1 VTRSISLL
9 EMPSSDI
16 PGLAVNPWAT
26 SCEFMYWRLEVEVQ
40 EDEVVSKADPKSDTE
55 TSSAQ

>member
-1 VTRSISLL
+1 
-9 EMPSSDI
+9 
-16 PGLAVNPWAT
+16 
-26 SCEFMYWRLEVEVQ
+26 MYWRLEVEVQ